1 MFWSNISHRKT
12 HVFAKDQISQ
22 SIDLLQLIINPF
34 AYILSKAEYERTL
47 AISKC
52 LEPLCK
58 QLLCKLH
65 NKRYELLQKIGKT
78 KYKCRKP

>member
-34 AYILSKAEYERTL
+34 GYISSKTENEITL

-52 LEPLCK
+52 LE
-58 QLLCKLH
+58 
-65 NKRYELLQKIGKT
+65 EI
-78 KYKCRKP
+78 